1 MDLIPQ
7 ETLLVGD
14 TFESDI
20 VGANMAGWQ
29 TVWLNRRQREMPG
42 GEVVPNFCV
51 RHEEELYDVI
61 VKWIEENK
69 E

>member
-29 TVWLNRRQREMPG
+29 TVWLNRRQREMPE